1 MPYQKCCDSNYEKN
15 CPIMDIHDRLNEC
28 YFHIFEMSEYYHI
41 PAFFRYS
48 LNAFLSSIQSVKYLI
63 KSKAK
68 DNAEID
74 SIFHESFDAFDEK
87 HSFIK
92 KMFDSRNDVVHEHN
106 LRMSSTAVVGLFRNK
121 NHKLGFVIPVTD
133 VFENSGSIL
142 KRMVPNLVGKGGF
155 LDERHS
161 AIGEEIGVEREW
173 IVDSIST
180 KEVLTECL
188 LAFDYMSSVVGKIH
202 HLFKK
207 DLVVS
212 TINEKVLLKCKIIT
226 ESDLDPSLPKQ
237 WGWED

>member
-1 MPYQKCCDSNYEKN
+1 MDYQKCGDDNYEKN

-28 YFHIFEMSEYYHI
+28 YFHIFEMSEFYHI

-68 DNAEID
+68 ENTDID
-74 SIFHESFDAFDEK
+74 RIYHKSFDTFDEK
-87 HSFIK
+87 YSFIK

-106 LRMSSTAVVGLFRNK
+106 LRMSSSAVVGLFRNK
-121 NHKLGFVIPVTD
+121 SHKLGFVIPVTD
-133 VFENSGSIL
+133 VFENSASIL
-142 KRMVPNLVGKGGF
+142 KRTVPSLVGKGGF
-155 LDERHS
+155 LDEQHS

-173 IVDSIST
+173 VVDSISN
-180 KEVLTECL
+180 KEILSECL
-188 LAFDYMSSVVGKIH
+188 SAFDYMSLIVGEIH
-202 HLFKK
+202 RLFRK

-212 TINEKVLLKCKIIT
+212 TIKEKALLKCKIIT